1 MPHVI
6 VKLAAGRSDEMK
18 QALAQRVAEALTS
31 TIGCGAEAVSVA
43 IEDVPMS
50 DWTEAVYIPDIE
62 PQLDRL
68 YIKPGYGRT

>member
-1 MPHVI
+1 MPHVV
-6 VKLAAGRSDEMK
+6 VKLAAGRSEEVK
-18 QALAQRVAEALTS
+18 QELAAKVAEALTS

-43 IEDVPMS
+43 IEDVPMA
-50 DWTEAVYIPDIE
+50 DWTEAVYIPEIE